1 MFEDLVPEKIKAG
14 ILDVIAGSA
23 GAPSTMEGSFA
34 SNLAAGAA
42 LEIWKALQGLNAVVP
57 IAFPDESSG
66 GYIDMDADKYGM
78 TRRPGTKARAVMHLT
93 GTAGTVIPSGTAFV
107 TLEGLAFYTQADV
120 TLSSGGT
127 AQTEVVAQYEGVA
140 YNVAAGSIS
149 RMYINLS
156 GLKTFTNDEAEGGT
170 DQESDA
176 ELFARLDQRR
186 KKPATSGNPYHYEQ
200 WAMEVRG

>member
-34 SNLAAGAA
+34 STLAAGAA
-42 LEIWKALQGLNAVVP
+42 REIWKAGVP

-120 TLSSGGT
+120 TLSRGGT
-127 AQTEVVAQYEGVA
+127 AQTQVLNQ
-140 YNVAAGSIS
+140 
-149 RMYINLS
+149 
-156 GLKTFTNDEAEGGT
+156 
-170 DQESDA
+170 
-176 ELFARLDQRR
+176 
-186 KKPATSGNPYHYEQ
+186 
-200 WAMEVRG
+200 